1 MILIAGIQLHYS
13 NQKGQTMKFT
23 LKAMVTCL
31 AVIGLATSALAAT
44 NSTGGSGSE
53 PGNAQ
58 GEHPEGAHQRACRSD
73 VKKYCQGVKPGEGR
87 IIACLK
93 ENSAKLSPACAERL
107 AKAPNGQG
115 KSDEANGE

>member
-1 MILIAGIQLHYS
+1 
-13 NQKGQTMKFT
+13 MKST
-23 LKAMVTCL
+23 LKAMVACL
-31 AVIGLATSALAAT
+31 AVIGLTTSALAAT
-44 NSTGGSGSE
+44 NNTGGSES
-53 PGNAQ
+53 GNAQ

-93 ENSAKLSPACAERL
+93 ENSSKLSPACAERL

-115 KSDEANGE
+115 QGKSDEANGE